1 MHGRVAWLDPAW
13 ESKEFVSTFLD
24 CELVLRNDGLSAI
37 DNSILEPGAVVRFW
51 NAEIVNSLT
60 LTHLVGSIYCL
71 TCMPQTRALR
81 STSGSGIAAE
91 RAEEDRAMMVTND
104 TRVTVNCMVALV
116 RRKMTLLGEFDR
128 KVLRLATKV

>member
-24 CELVLRNDGLSAI
+24 CELVLRNDGPSAI

-51 NAEIVNSLT
+51 NAEIVKNLT
-60 LTHLVGSIYCL
+60 LTHLVGSVYCL
-71 TCMPQTRALR
+71 TCIPQTRALR

-91 RAEEDRAMMVTND
+91 RAEEDRVMMD
-104 TRVTVNCMVALV
+104 TRATVNCMVALV

-128 KVLRLATKV
+128 KVLRLATKL